1 MSDYIEI
8 EVSIDEDSVEVEVE
22 NEIVIREGG
31 SNDYN
36 DLINKPIIN
45 GITVKG
51 NIAVT
56 STISSDEISNIFTK
70 RRVKK

>member
-1 MSDYIEI
+1 MFELDFNNSGQFDINI
-8 EVSIDEDSVEVEVE
+8 G
-22 NEIVIREGG
+22 EGKTVYE
-31 SNDYN
+31 NDYN
-36 DLINKPIIN
+36 GLINKPIIN